1 VLLYCGPFLYL
12 ASIPA
17 FYYAIGGGGPFA
29 TVILLLMALIG
40 AEWLA
45 PRGAVPTTE
54 MPATTFRLLPL
65 IYIPAQ
71 LAINGWAT
79 VLASDSRLPALS
91 VISLALSVGVTT
103 GVFGML
109 AAHEMAHSPNRTHRI
124 FATALLTGMT
134 YRQFRIAHIY
144 GHHRWAG
151 TEHDAATARLGES
164 FYAFLV
170 RTIRGQLVEA
180 WQFEEKRR
188 RARRQTFLA
197 NRIVQDGLVTGLV
210 FSAILFWLGWRGG
223 LFLSAESA
231 IAILVL
237 ELFNYI
243 AHYGLERESR
253 GDGRREAL
261 SERHSWNS
269 SNIAANMLIF
279 NMGRHSDH
287 HRAPSSPYQSL
298 SHLPSAPE
306 LPLGY
311 AGSILVALLPPLWR
325 RVMDPEVMRLRE
337 KDIGRL
343 RLAA

>member
-1 VLLYCGPFLYL
+1 MLLYCGPFLFL

-17 FYYAIGGGGPFA
+17 FYYGLGGWGPFA
-29 TVILLLMALIG
+29 TVILLLAALIG
-40 AEWLA
+40 AEWLS
-45 PRGAVPTTE
+45 PRGAVPKFE
-54 MPATTFRLLPL
+54 MLPGRFRLLPM

-71 LAINGWAT
+71 LAVLGWAMI
-79 VLASDSRLPALS
+79 LASDTQLS
-91 VISLALSVGVTT
+91 LVPWLSLLVSVGVTI

-109 AAHEMAHSPNRTHRI
+109 AAHEMAHSPDRVHRL

-151 TEHDAATARLGES
+151 TKHDAATARLGEG

-170 RTIRGQLVEA
+170 RTVRGQWREA

-188 RARRQTFLA
+188 KGRRRTLVA
-197 NRIVQDGLVTGLV
+197 NRVLQDVLVTGTV
-210 FSAILFWLGWRGG
+210 FCAVQFFLGWRGT
-223 LFLSAESA
+223 LFLAGESTVG
-231 IAILVL
+231 ILVL

-269 SNIAANMLIF
+269 SNVAANMLIF

-287 HRAPSSPYQSL
+287 HRAPASAYQSL

-311 AGSILVALLPPLWR
+311 AGSILLALLPPLWR
-325 RVMDPEVMRLRE
+325 RVMDPEALRLRE
-337 KDIGRL
+337 NDMGRL
-343 RLAA
+343 GLAA

>member
-17 FYYAIGGGGPFA
+17 FYYGMGGWGPLA
-29 TVILLLMALIG
+29 TVILLLFALIG
-40 AEWLA
+40 AEWLS
-45 PRGAVPTTE
+45 PRGAVPRFK
-54 MPATTFRLLPL
+54 MPPGTFRLLPML
-65 IYIPAQ
+65 YIPAQ
-71 LAINGWAT
+71 LAVLLWAIA
-79 VLASDSRLPALS
+79 LASDSRQ
-91 VISLALSVGVTT
+91 SLAAYLSLLLSVGVTT

-109 AAHEMAHSPNRTHRI
+109 AAHEMAHSPDRMHRL

-151 TEHDAATARLGES
+151 TEHDAATARMGEG

-170 RTIRGQLVEA
+170 RTVRGQWLEA

-188 RARRQTFLA
+188 KARHRMLFA
-197 NRIVQDGLVTGLV
+197 NRVLQDALVTGIV
-210 FSAILFWLGWRGG
+210 FCAVQFFLGWRGT
-223 LFLSAESA
+223 LFLVGESA
-231 IAILVL
+231 VAILVL

-253 GDGRREAL
+253 GDGRRTAL

-269 SNIAANMLIF
+269 SNVAANMLIF

-287 HRAPSSPYQSL
+287 HRAPSSAYQSL

-311 AGSILVALLPPLWR
+311 AGSILLALLPPLWR
-325 RVMDPEVMRLRE
+325 RVMDPEVLRLRE
-337 KDIGRL
+337 SDMGRL